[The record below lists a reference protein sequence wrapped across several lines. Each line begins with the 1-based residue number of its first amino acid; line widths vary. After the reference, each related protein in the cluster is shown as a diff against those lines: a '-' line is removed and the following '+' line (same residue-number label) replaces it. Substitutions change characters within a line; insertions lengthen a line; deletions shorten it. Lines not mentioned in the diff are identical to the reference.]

1 MDADLGV
8 IGLAVMGQNLVLNLV
23 DKGYRVA
30 VYNRT
35 KSRVDEFVRRVA
47 RGKDVVPAYSL
58 AELAQAL
65 TPPRKILLMVKA
77 GEAVDAIITELI
89 PLLEPG
95 DVLIDGG
102 NSFFQDTRRRER
114 QLGEHGLLFLGVG
127 ISGGEE
133 GARHG
138 PSIMPGGPRAAWD
151 LAGQVLVDIAARAAD
166 GEPCCTY
173 LGPDGAGHF
182 VKMVHNGIE
191 YGDMQLISE
200 VYHLMRELL
209 GLSAPEMAR
218 IFAEWNR
225 EELESYLIEITADIL
240 GKIDKETG
248 MPLVELIR
256 DEAEQKGTGKWTAQ
270 VALDLGVPVP
280 SLTEA
285 VSARFLSALKE
296 EREQAARV
304 LIGPAAGSTRSTRE
318 PGAGERGERGGRGE
332 IRSFLVDLRKALYAG
347 KLCIYAQGFALLKE
361 AARVYE
367 WDGEHELDL
376 AKVAQIWRSGCIIR
390 ARLLNHIMEAYK
402 RDPGLRNLL
411 LDAYFR
417 GVIAA
422 NQTGWRQVV
431 SQAALAGI
439 PVPVLGSALAYYDA
453 YRAER
458 LPANLIQAQRDYF
471 GAHTYRRLDRPGV
484 FHTEWRGPEDKE

>member
-1 MDADLGV
+1 MNADVGV
-8 IGLAVMGQNLVLNLV
+8 IGLAVMGQNLVLNLL

-35 KSRVDEFVRRVA
+35 KSRVDDFVHGVA

-58 AELAQAL
+58 AELTQVL
-65 TPPRKILLMVKA
+65 TPPRKILLMVRA
-77 GEAVDAIITELI
+77 GEAVDALISELI

-102 NSFFQDTRRRER
+102 NSFFRDTQRRER

-151 LAGQVLVDIAARAAD
+151 LAGQVLLDIAARAAD
-166 GEPCCTY
+166 GEPCCAY

-200 VYHLMRELL
+200 AYHLMRDFL
-209 GLSAPEMAR
+209 GLTAPEMVR

-225 EELESYLIEITADIL
+225 EELESHLIEITADIL
-240 GKIDKETG
+240 GRIDKETG

-280 SLTEA
+280 SLTAA

-304 LIGPAAGSTRSTRE
+304 LTSPAARSTGE
-318 PGAGERGERGGRGE
+318 PGAGERGE
-332 IRSFLVDLRKALYAG
+332 IRSFLANLRKALYAAR
-347 KLCIYAQGFALLKE
+347 LCIYAQGFALLKE

-367 WDGEHELDL
+367 WGYELDL
-376 AKVAQIWRSGCIIR
+376 AKVAQIWRNGCIIR

-402 RDPGLRNLL
+402 RDQGLRNLL
-411 LDAYFR
+411 LDTYFR
-417 GVIAA
+417 EVIAA
-422 NQTGWRQVV
+422 SQASWRQVV

-439 PVPVLGSALAYYDA
+439 PAPALSSALTYYDA

-484 FHTEWRGPEDKE
+484 FHTEWRDPEDKE